1 MSESLFDLKE
11 GAQVGIVS
19 GSPSDRETV
28 DKVTAVLDQLGVAW
42 EYNVLSAH
50 RAPNKLARYMKE
62 AKPRGLK
69 AMVGVAGLA
78 AALPGVMASHTTLP
92 VVGVP
97 CAGGPLSG
105 VDALCSIVQMPSGI
119 PVATVGI
126 GNGKNA
132 GYLAAAI
139 VALTDEKVAAA
150 LEAYRKSLGDLEA

>member
-1 MSESLFDLKE
+1 MSERLFDLKE

-19 GSPSDRETV
+19 GSASDKETV
-28 DKVTAVLDQLGVAW
+28 DKVTAVLDQLGVSW
-42 EYNVLSAH
+42 EFNVLSAH

-92 VVGVP
+92 VIGVP

-150 LEAYRKSLGDLEA
+150 LEAYRRGLGDLEA

>member
-1 MSESLFDLKE
+1 MSERLFDLKE

-19 GSPSDRETV
+19 GSASDKETV
-28 DKVTAVLDQLGVAW
+28 DKVTAVLDQLGVSW
-42 EYNVLSAH
+42 EFNVLSAH

-92 VVGVP
+92 VIGVP

-105 VDALCSIVQMPSGI
+105 VDALCTLRYLQKTRCPYNYQRRQAGSFLCCMGAQCKRSICH
-119 PVATVGI
+119 
-126 GNGKNA
+126 
-132 GYLAAAI
+132 
-139 VALTDEKVAAA
+139 
-150 LEAYRKSLGDLEA
+150 RFF